1 MNQPCL
7 VIMAAGMGSRFGG
20 PKQTTP
26 VDEYGHFLL
35 HYSLFDAYRAGF
47 RKVVFVVKEDTAEEF
62 RESVGPAVA
71 AAFDVRYAY
80 QKLDTLPAG
89 YAVPAGRTKPW
100 GTAHAVLCAAPE
112 IDGPFAV
119 INSDDY
125 YGIEAYRLL
134 YDFLAVPRPERSY
147 AMVGFRLRNTVTANG
162 SVSRGVCTERNGMLE
177 SITERTHIEQRG
189 ADAAYTEDGEHFID
203 LPGDTTVSM
212 NFWGFSPL
220 YLRELA
226 RRFPAFLDESLPR
239 NPLKCEYFVPSIVD
253 AQLRAGTADVTMLHT
268 NDAWHGVTYHDDLPD
283 VVAALRALRDCGQV
297 PGQHLVSA
305 AQREP
310 LRRVLADTP
319 AGDFPAGAFLW
330 YTVFI
335 LAFSRGAYE
344 ATGFGHSGA
353 RGRREDDTVRG
364 AALPHGRDPRPRARG
379 PQKRAP
385 GHARARACARHH
397 DLFAAGAPAA
407 GRHGGHAA
415 RHAGPR
421 GLFRRDGAHAA
432 GARLCRAR
440 HQRHGR
446 RAGAHGNALAAAAAL
461 PRAGVCVR
469 DEDGPAGRGPRGA
482 HGRPARAPERRV
494 CGLHRPRPG
503 ADRPVRRG
511 GARAVS

>member
-177 SITERTHIEQRG
+177 SITERTHIEKRG
-189 ADAAYTEDGEHFID
+189 DDAAFTEDGEHFTP
-203 LPGDTTVSM
+203 LSGDTTVSM
-212 NFWGFSPL
+212 NFWGFTPRIL
-220 YLRELA
+220 DELA
-226 RRFPAFLDESLPR
+226 AEFPRFLQESVSV
-239 NPLKCEYFVPSIVD
+239 NPLKAEFYLPTV
-253 AQLRAGTADVTMLHT
+253 ANNQLAANRATVRVLHT
-268 NDAWHGVTYHDDLPD
+268 DESWHGVTYREDLAS
-283 VVAALRALRDCGQV
+283 VQESVAAM
-297 PGQHLVSA
+297 
-305 AQREP
+305 
-310 LRRVLADTP
+310 
-319 AGDFPAGAFLW
+319 
-330 YTVFI
+330 
-335 LAFSRGAYE
+335 
-344 ATGFGHSGA
+344 
-353 RGRREDDTVRG
+353 
-364 AALPHGRDPRPRARG
+364 
-379 PQKRAP
+379 
-385 GHARARACARHH
+385 
-397 DLFAAGAPAA
+397 
-407 GRHGGHAA
+407 
-415 RHAGPR
+415 
-421 GLFRRDGAHAA
+421 HAA
-432 GARLCRAR
+432 GIY
-440 HQRHGR
+440 
-446 RAGAHGNALAAAAAL
+446 
-461 PRAGVCVR
+461 P
-469 DEDGPAGRGPRGA
+469 
-482 HGRPARAPERRV
+482 
-494 CGLHRPRPG
+494 
-503 ADRPVRRG
+503 PVLFE
-511 GARAVS
+511 

>member
-71 AAFDVRYAY
+71 AAFDVRYAC

-212 NFWGFSPL
+212 NFWGFAPSIFPA
-220 YLRELA
+220 LREYFENFLRTEAGENIKAECLLPVMVGDQLQKGALEVSVLHSADKWFGMTYHEDREIVAEELRKLHA
-226 RRFPAFLDESLPR
+226 RGDYPESLR
-239 NPLKCEYFVPSIVD
+239 
-253 AQLRAGTADVTMLHT
+253 M
-268 NDAWHGVTYHDDLPD
+268 
-283 VVAALRALRDCGQV
+283 
-297 PGQHLVSA
+297 
-305 AQREP
+305 
-310 LRRVLADTP
+310 
-319 AGDFPAGAFLW
+319 
-330 YTVFI
+330 
-335 LAFSRGAYE
+335 
-344 ATGFGHSGA
+344 
-353 RGRREDDTVRG
+353 
-364 AALPHGRDPRPRARG
+364 
-379 PQKRAP
+379 
-385 GHARARACARHH
+385 
-397 DLFAAGAPAA
+397 
-407 GRHGGHAA
+407 
-415 RHAGPR
+415 
-421 GLFRRDGAHAA
+421 
-432 GARLCRAR
+432 
-440 HQRHGR
+440 
-446 RAGAHGNALAAAAAL
+446 
-461 PRAGVCVR
+461 
-469 DEDGPAGRGPRGA
+469 
-482 HGRPARAPERRV
+482 
-494 CGLHRPRPG
+494 
-503 ADRPVRRG
+503 
-511 GARAVS
+511 